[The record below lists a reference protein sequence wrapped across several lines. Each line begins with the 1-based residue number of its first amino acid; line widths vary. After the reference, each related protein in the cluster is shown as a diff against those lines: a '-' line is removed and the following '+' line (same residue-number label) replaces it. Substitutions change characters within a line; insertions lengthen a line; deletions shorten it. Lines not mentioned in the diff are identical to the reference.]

1 MINVSDYYQ
10 STAIQTIDFND
21 EDQQVTLT
29 YTTNPNKEYTYNAN
43 EYYPSIKEV
52 IYKRLNT
59 QKEYPTSTNSIGSY
73 IYSLRQQ
80 EYLIDA

>member
-10 STAIQTIDFND
+10 STAINTINFND
-21 EDQQVTLT
+21 NDQQLTLT

-52 IYKRLNT
+52 IYKRLET
-59 QKEYPTSTNSIGSY
+59 QKEYPTSTNRIGAY
-73 IYSLRQQ
+73 LYYRRDF
-80 EYLIDA
+80 EYLVDA

>member
-21 EDQQVTLT
+21 EDQQLTLT
-29 YTTNPNKEYTYNAN
+29 YTTNPNKNYIYNVTSL
-43 EYYPSIKEV
+43 YSTIKEV
-52 IYKRLNT
+52 IYNRLKT